1 MKKLLYTIAFSF
13 VINLAFAQQEAS
25 FRIEVSS
32 DSVLLGNYFEVKFIL
47 ESASGNQFE
56 PPAFDGFSLVGG
68 PNQSSNFSM
77 VNGKISQS
85 MAYSYYLEPQDIGNY
100 YIEAAY
106 VKVGEETLETTPKMI
121 LVVAN
126 PDEVYQSPQSKY
138 KDEPNPLYEI
148 TPTPKKPKKK
158 RKVYKL

>member
-13 VINLAFAQQEAS
+13 VISLAFAQQEAS

-47 ESASGNQFE
+47 ENASGSQFE
-56 PPAFDGFSLVGG
+56 PPSFDGFSLVGG
-68 PNQSSNFSM
+68 PNQSSSFSM
-77 VNGKISQS
+77 VNGKVSQS
-85 MAYSYYLEPQDIGNY
+85 MAYSFYLEPNDIGNY
-100 YIEAAY
+100 FIEAAY
-106 VKVGEETLETTPKMI
+106 VKVGNEILETTPRMI

-126 PDEVYQSPQSKY
+126 PDEIYQPPQAKY
-138 KDEPNPLYEI
+138 KDKPDPFYEV
-148 TPTPKKPKKK
+148 TPTPKKSKKK